1 MHELEKQN
9 KTVRHRTNTDA
20 CMSAYLTIFVQ
31 KINQL
36 RKSFQMQ
43 LDNAIHRI
51 AGEYK
56 EYYNSMLAG
65 KAGFH
70 DTAIEELKKE

>member
-1 MHELEKQN
+1 
-9 KTVRHRTNTDA
+9 
-20 CMSAYLTIFVQ
+20 
-31 KINQL
+31 
-36 RKSFQMQ
+36 MQ

-56 EYYNSMLAG
+56 AYYNSMLAG
-65 KAGFH
+65 NAGFH